1 MADTNLRIKIGLTG
15 SAEVASGL
23 KAIGG
28 AASSLK
34 TSLLAIGTALAG
46 AAGLGALGAA
56 AVATARLGGQLSD
69 LSARTGISAR
79 SLIVLRQAFQDAGVG
94 AEAVGG
100 TINRLQRTIVE
111 AASGGGAAADALAG
125 LGISAQSI
133 ATLAPED
140 QFSQVA
146 AAISSIADPAQRSA
160 AAMAIFGKS
169 GAELLPLFGDGGAIG
184 NAQKALGQ
192 LPDVLGRNIGVL
204 DSISDRIDRF
214 GLKATQLFAGIFDE
228 LGPKVD
234 SFLERLESIDLT
246 RVGQNVGAYV
256 NLFIK
261 AFEEGNLGDF
271 IGLTIQA
278 GTEMG
283 EKAFKDLSKK
293 AVDFF
298 TDQTVANAIGNF
310 SVSLVAGVGKALI
323 DIDSFFRGF
332 WRGAADFVFTS
343 LASAFTKAVNVFATA
358 FETVLNAT
366 LNAFKNSQFGG
377 KFLPDFDVK
386 LPKAQEVK
394 ASFDESLGYGIKS
407 AQQDAGLLK
416 LSVDAIVAKY
426 REFFGI
432 SVEKTAE
439 DGKQLTA
446 LEQLALLIKKQR
458 EETERLNKSKDD
470 GSKRNRNG
478 EPPMDMAVTLKERE
492 IDLTRK
498 LDAINERKAR
508 VENSWLTT
516 SAEKFAA
523 RKKLLEQEAEII
535 ESEIASLDELSKKA
549 LPSEQ
554 LAIEQRMAKL
564 QSRSGGIQTERM
576 GMGPDPESFSENF
589 SATLINLQNQFGTV
603 AQQMAQTFAD
613 VFNAA
618 TASISGSI
626 QGLIY
631 GTMTWGAALAN
642 IGTGIIKSLIQ
653 SFADMVAS
661 WIMSHVIMKGV
672 LTAWGA
678 FKALFVAKDVAMANA
693 GEAAKTPALTTNA
706 TLASISSWG
715 IAVGVGLAAIAAVL
729 AATGAFK
736 EGGYTG
742 DGDPNAVAG
751 IVHRGE
757 YVVPADAVDRI
768 GVGTLEAMTSGGPA
782 TSPMFT
788 SGAAP
793 APITLNMGVF
803 DDPRRLS
810 DWARSNEGRT
820 VLIDILKQHAHE
832 FTAS

>member
-140 QFSQVA
+140 QFAQVA
-146 AAISSIADPAQRSA
+146 AAISAIADPAQRSA

-169 GAELLPLFGDGGAIG
+169 GAELLPLFAEGGAIQNAEKVLG
-184 NAQKALGQ
+184 NM
-192 LPDVLGRNIGVL
+192 PDVLSRNVPVL
-204 DSISDRIDRF
+204 DAISDSFDR
-214 GLKATQLFAGIFDE
+214 LPNKATQLFAGILDQ
-228 LGPKVD
+228 LGPTVQAV
-234 SFLERLESIDLT
+234 LEAFESIDLT
-246 RVGQNVGAYV
+246 GIGQKIGAFVNVAIDE
-256 NLFIK
+256 FK
-261 AFEEGNLGDF
+261 AGRFGDF
-271 IGLTIQA
+271 IALTVEAGFELGINAVGSMFAKLRDYLSSSTFWIQVGNALLTSINAAMKGVVTLILNLLVPFAAVFDYVKNGLIYAFQSAVSAFNTAFRTAINVIIEKLNSSFGALGVSIQKLPMAVEEAFEAPDFSKSWDIANQGAEA
-278 GTEMG
+278 GTEY
-283 EKAFKDLSKK
+283 A
-293 AVDFF
+293 
-298 TDQTVANAIGNF
+298 
-310 SVSLVAGVGKALI
+310 
-323 DIDSFFRGF
+323 
-332 WRGAADFVFTS
+332 
-343 LASAFTKAVNVFATA
+343 
-358 FETVLNAT
+358 
-366 LNAFKNSQFGG
+366 
-377 KFLPDFDVK
+377 
-386 LPKAQEVK
+386 
-394 ASFDESLGYGIKS
+394 
-407 AQQDAGLLK
+407 
-416 LSVDAIVAKY
+416 
-426 REFFGI
+426 REFFDSSTQAFRELGGI
-432 SVEKTAE
+432 SDFSVGDSALKRLDE
-439 DGKQLTA
+439 LTA
-446 LEQLALLIKKQR
+446 ARLKGR
-458 EETERLNKSKDD
+458 EVTAAAGAPAPAK
-470 GSKRNRNG
+470 GG
-478 EPPMDMAVTLKERE
+478 AAEPPVDMAVTLKERE
-492 IDLTRK
+492 IDLSRK

-516 SAEKFAA
+516 SAQKFAA
-523 RKKLLEQEAEII
+523 RKALLEQEAEII
-535 ESEIASLDELSKKA
+535 ESEIKSLDELSKKA

-576 GMGPDPESFSENF
+576 GMGPDPESFAENF
-589 SATLINLQNQFGTV
+589 SATLVNLQNQFGTV
-603 AQQMAQTFAD
+603 AQQMAQTFAN

-618 TASISGSI
+618 TASISNSI

-672 LTAWGA
+672 MTAWGA
-678 FKALFVAKDVAMANA
+678 FKAAFVAKDVAVANA
-693 GEAAKTPALTTNA
+693 GEAAKTPPLMINA
-706 TLASISSWG
+706 TLASIGSWG

-742 DGDPNAVAG
+742 DGNPNDFAG

-810 DWARSNEGRT
+810 DWAKSNEGRT

>member
-140 QFSQVA
+140 QFAQVA
-146 AAISSIADPAQRSA
+146 AAISAIADPAQRSA

-169 GAELLPLFGDGGAIG
+169 GAELLPLFAEGGAIQNAEKVLG
-184 NAQKALGQ
+184 NM
-192 LPDVLGRNIGVL
+192 PDVLSRNVPVL
-204 DSISDRIDRF
+204 DAISDSFDR
-214 GLKATQLFAGIFDE
+214 LPNKATQLFAGILDQ
-228 LGPKVD
+228 LGPTVQAV
-234 SFLERLESIDLT
+234 LEAFESIDLT
-246 RVGQNVGAYV
+246 GIGQKIGAFVGVAIDE
-256 NLFIK
+256 FK
-261 AFEEGNLGDF
+261 AGRFGDF
-271 IGLTIQA
+271 IALTVEAGFELGINAVGSMFAKLRDYLSSSTFWIQVGNALLTSINAAMKGVVTLILNLLVPFAAVFDYVKNGLIYAFQSAVSAFNSAFRTAINVIIEKLNSSFGALGVSIQKLPMAVEEAFEAPDFSKSWNIAKQGAEA
-278 GTEMG
+278 GTEY
-283 EKAFKDLSKK
+283 A
-293 AVDFF
+293 
-298 TDQTVANAIGNF
+298 
-310 SVSLVAGVGKALI
+310 
-323 DIDSFFRGF
+323 
-332 WRGAADFVFTS
+332 
-343 LASAFTKAVNVFATA
+343 
-358 FETVLNAT
+358 
-366 LNAFKNSQFGG
+366 
-377 KFLPDFDVK
+377 
-386 LPKAQEVK
+386 
-394 ASFDESLGYGIKS
+394 
-407 AQQDAGLLK
+407 
-416 LSVDAIVAKY
+416 
-426 REFFGI
+426 REFFDSSTQAFRELGGI
-432 SVEKTAE
+432 SDFSVGDSALKRLKELRDARLQGREITTAA
-439 DGKQLTA
+439 GTPAPAKGGGA
-446 LEQLALLIKKQR
+446 
-458 EETERLNKSKDD
+458 
-470 GSKRNRNG
+470 

-498 LDAINERKAR
+498 LDIINERKAR

-618 TASISGSI
+618 TASISNSI

-653 SFADMVAS
+653 SFADMVAA

-672 LTAWGA
+672 MTAWGA
-678 FKALFVAKDVAMANA
+678 FKAAFVAKDVAIANA
-693 GEAAKTPALTTNA
+693 GEAAKTPALATNA

>member
-56 AVATARLGGQLSD
+56 AVAAARLGGQLSD

-140 QFSQVA
+140 QFAQVA
-146 AAISSIADPAQRSA
+146 AAISAIADPAQRSA

-169 GAELLPLFGDGGAIG
+169 GAELLPLFAEGGAIQNAEKVLG
-184 NAQKALGQ
+184 NM
-192 LPDVLGRNIGVL
+192 PDVLSRNVPVL
-204 DSISDRIDRF
+204 DAISDSFDR
-214 GLKATQLFAGIFDE
+214 LPNKATQLFAGILDQ
-228 LGPKVD
+228 LGPTVQAV
-234 SFLERLESIDLT
+234 LEAFESIDLT
-246 RVGQNVGAYV
+246 GIGQKIGAFVGVAIDE
-256 NLFIK
+256 FK
-261 AFEEGNLGDF
+261 AGRFGDF
-271 IGLTIQA
+271 IALTVEAGFELGINAVGSMFAKLRDYLSSSTFWIQVGNALLTSINAAMKGVVTLILNLLVPFAAVFDYVKTGLGYAFQSAVNTFSSAFRTAINVIIDKLNSSFGTLGVNIQKLPMAIEDGFEAPDFSKSWDIAKQGAEA
-278 GTEMG
+278 GTEY
-283 EKAFKDLSKK
+283 A
-293 AVDFF
+293 
-298 TDQTVANAIGNF
+298 
-310 SVSLVAGVGKALI
+310 
-323 DIDSFFRGF
+323 
-332 WRGAADFVFTS
+332 
-343 LASAFTKAVNVFATA
+343 
-358 FETVLNAT
+358 
-366 LNAFKNSQFGG
+366 
-377 KFLPDFDVK
+377 
-386 LPKAQEVK
+386 
-394 ASFDESLGYGIKS
+394 
-407 AQQDAGLLK
+407 
-416 LSVDAIVAKY
+416 
-426 REFFGI
+426 REFFDSSTQAFRELGGI
-432 SVEKTAE
+432 SDFSVGDSALKRLEE
-439 DGKQLTA
+439 LTA
-446 LEQLALLIKKQR
+446 ARLKGR
-458 EETERLNKSKDD
+458 EATAAAGTPAPAK
-470 GSKRNRNG
+470 GG
-478 EPPMDMAVTLKERE
+478 AAEPPMDMAVTLKERE

-516 SAEKFAA
+516 SVEKFAA
-523 RKKLLEQEAEII
+523 RKALLEQEAEII
-535 ESEIASLDELSKKA
+535 ESEIKSLDELSKKA

-564 QSRSGGIQTERM
+564 QGRAGGIQTERM

-678 FKALFVAKDVAMANA
+678 FKALFVAKDVAISNA
-693 GEAAKTPALTTNA
+693 GEAAKTPALASNA

-742 DGDPNAVAG
+742 DGNPNDVAG

>member
-146 AAISSIADPAQRSA
+146 AAISAIADPAQRSA

-169 GAELLPLFGDGGAIG
+169 GAELLPLFSEGGAIQNAEKVLG
-184 NAQKALGQ
+184 NM
-192 LPDVLGRNIGVL
+192 PDVLSRNVPVL
-204 DSISDRIDRF
+204 DAISDSFDR
-214 GLKATQLFAGIFDE
+214 LPNKATQLFAGILDQ
-228 LGPKVD
+228 LGPTVQAV
-234 SFLERLESIDLT
+234 LEAFESIDLT
-246 RVGQNVGAYV
+246 GIGQKIGAFVNVAIDE
-256 NLFIK
+256 FK
-261 AFEEGNLGDF
+261 AGRFGDF
-271 IGLTIQA
+271 IALTVEAGFELGINAVGSMFAKLRDYLSSSTFWIQVGNALLTSINAAMKGVVTLILNLLVPFAAVFDYVKNGLIYAFQSAVSAFNTAFRTAINVIIEKLNSSFGALGVSIQKLPMAVEEAFEAPDFSKSWDIAKQGAEA
-278 GTEMG
+278 GTEY
-283 EKAFKDLSKK
+283 A
-293 AVDFF
+293 
-298 TDQTVANAIGNF
+298 
-310 SVSLVAGVGKALI
+310 
-323 DIDSFFRGF
+323 
-332 WRGAADFVFTS
+332 
-343 LASAFTKAVNVFATA
+343 
-358 FETVLNAT
+358 
-366 LNAFKNSQFGG
+366 
-377 KFLPDFDVK
+377 
-386 LPKAQEVK
+386 
-394 ASFDESLGYGIKS
+394 
-407 AQQDAGLLK
+407 
-416 LSVDAIVAKY
+416 
-426 REFFGI
+426 REFFDSSTQAFRELGGI
-432 SVEKTAE
+432 SDFSVGDSALKRLDELMASRLKGREDTA
-439 DGKQLTA
+439 GAGAPVPAKGGGA
-446 LEQLALLIKKQR
+446 
-458 EETERLNKSKDD
+458 
-470 GSKRNRNG
+470 

-498 LDAINERKAR
+498 LDIINERKAR

-516 SAEKFAA
+516 SAEKFAV

-618 TASISGSI
+618 TASISNSI

-678 FKALFVAKDVAMANA
+678 FKSLFVAKDVAVSNA
-693 GEAAKTPALTTNA
+693 GEAAKTPALATNA

-715 IAVGVGLAAIAAVL
+715 IAVGVGLAAIAAIL

-742 DGDPNAVAG
+742 DGNPNDVAG

>member
-79 SLIVLRQAFQDAGVG
+79 SLIVLRQAFQDTGIGADSVG
-94 AEAVGG
+94 
-100 TINRLQRTIVE
+100 QRVNMMQRAIFE
-111 AASGGGAAADALAG
+111 AATSGGAAADALAG
-125 LGISAQSI
+125 IGLSAQAL
-133 ATLAPED
+133 ATLSPEQ
-140 QFSQVA
+140 QFTEVA
-146 AAISSIADPAQRSA
+146 AAISAIADPAQRSA

-169 GAELLPLFGDGGAIG
+169 GAELLPLFAEGGAIQNAEKVLG
-184 NAQKALGQ
+184 NM
-192 LPDVLGRNIGVL
+192 PDVLSRNVPVL
-204 DSISDRIDRF
+204 DAISDSFDR
-214 GLKATQLFAGIFDE
+214 LPNKATQLFAGILDQ
-228 LGPKVD
+228 LGPTVQAV
-234 SFLERLESIDLT
+234 LEAFESIDLT
-246 RVGQNVGAYV
+246 GIGQKIGAFVNVAIDE
-256 NLFIK
+256 FK
-261 AFEEGNLGDF
+261 AGRFGDF
-271 IGLTIQA
+271 IALTVEAGFELGINAVGSMFAKLRDYLSSSTFWIQVGNALLTSINAAMKGVVTLILNLLVPFAAVFDYVKNGLIYAFQSAVSAFNSAFRTAINVIIEKLNSSFGTLGVNIQKLPMAVEEAFEAPDFSKSWDIAKQGAEA
-278 GTEMG
+278 GTEY
-283 EKAFKDLSKK
+283 A
-293 AVDFF
+293 
-298 TDQTVANAIGNF
+298 
-310 SVSLVAGVGKALI
+310 
-323 DIDSFFRGF
+323 
-332 WRGAADFVFTS
+332 
-343 LASAFTKAVNVFATA
+343 
-358 FETVLNAT
+358 
-366 LNAFKNSQFGG
+366 
-377 KFLPDFDVK
+377 
-386 LPKAQEVK
+386 
-394 ASFDESLGYGIKS
+394 
-407 AQQDAGLLK
+407 
-416 LSVDAIVAKY
+416 
-426 REFFGI
+426 REFFDSSTQAFRELGGI
-432 SVEKTAE
+432 SDFSVG
-439 DGKQLTA
+439 DSA
-446 LEQLALLIKKQR
+446 LKRLDELMAARLKGR
-458 EETERLNKSKDD
+458 EETAGTGAPQGGGTPRDNVLVMDTKLELQRLEIEFNKKLQVLTQQ
-470 GSKRNRNG
+470 KG
-478 EPPMDMAVTLKERE
+478 E
-492 IDLTRK
+492 I
-498 LDAINERKAR
+498 
-508 VENSWLTT
+508 ENSWLMT
-516 SAEKFAA
+516 SAQKYKE
-523 RKKLLEQEAEII
+523 RKRILTEEQELITAQI
-535 ESEIASLDELSKKA
+535 EKLKDLQNTAP
-549 LPSEQ
+549 PSEQ
-554 LAIEQRMAKL
+554 GSIEQKIVGL
-564 QSRSGGIQTERM
+564 QGRQGQIGTEAM

-618 TASISGSI
+618 TASISNSI

-672 LTAWGA
+672 MTAWGA
-678 FKALFVAKDVAMANA
+678 FKAAFVAKDVAVANA
-693 GEAAKTPALTTNA
+693 GEAAKTPALATNA

-736 EGGYTG
+736 DGGYTG
-742 DGDPNAVAG
+742 DGNPNDVAG